1 MRGRGARA
9 MCRHGVLVACL
20 SGALVAALFS
30 GSQATGAATATPTE
44 PVRVAIDPARFTT
57 TIDNPWFPLVP
68 GTTLVYVGSREGT
81 PARDTVTV
89 TTRTKRIVG
98 VDTVIVEDKGYL
110 AGRLAEST
118 RDYYAQDDIGA
129 VWYLGEDTAEYDRHG
144 KVVSTEGTWLSG
156 RDGAQPGI
164 IMDANPVVGKRI
176 RQEYLRGHAED
187 WYRVIDLAR
196 PVTVPYGSFPDALMT
211 AEWTPLE
218 PAVRDRK
225 YYVRGIGEVR
235 ELAVRG
241 PNEVLDLQHVI
252 RSGA

>member
-1 MRGRGARA
+1 MR
-9 MCRHGVLVACL
+9 RHRVLVACL
-20 SGALVAALFS
+20 AGALVAAFLS
-30 GSQATGAATATPTE
+30 GSKATGTGAAKAKATE
-44 PVRVAIDPARFTT
+44 PSGVAIDPARFTT

-68 GTTLVYVGSREGT
+68 GTTLVYVGSREGK

-89 TTRTKRIVG
+89 TANTKRIVG

-118 RDYYAQDDIGA
+118 LDYYAQDDTGA
-129 VWYLGEDTAEYDRHG
+129 VWYFGEDTAEYDRHG
-144 KVVSTEGTWLSG
+144 KVLSTEGTWLTG

-164 IMDANPVVGKRI
+164 IMDAKPVVGKRI

-196 PVTVPYGSFPDALMT
+196 PVTVPYGAFPDALVT

-241 PNEVLDLQHVI
+241 PHEVLDLQRVI
-252 RSGA
+252 RPGA

>member
-1 MRGRGARA
+1 MR
-9 MCRHGVLVACL
+9 RHRVLVACL
-20 SGALVAALFS
+20 AGAFVAAFLF
-30 GSQATGAATATPTE
+30 GTLATGAGAARSTE
-44 PVRVAIDPARFTT
+44 ASRVAIDPARFTT
-57 TIDNPWFPLVP
+57 TIDNPWFPLIP
-68 GTTLVYVGSREGT
+68 GTALVYRGSREGK

-89 TTRTKRIVG
+89 TANTKRIVG

-118 RDYYAQDDIGA
+118 LDYYAQDATGA
-129 VWYLGEDTAEYDRHG
+129 VWYFGEDTAEYDRHG
-144 KVVSTEGTWLSG
+144 KVLSTEGTWLTG

-164 IMDANPVVGKRI
+164 IMEANPVVGKRI

-196 PVTVPYGSFPDALMT
+196 SVTVPYGSFPDALVT

-241 PNEVLDLQHVI
+241 PNEVLDLQRVI
-252 RSGA
+252 RPGA